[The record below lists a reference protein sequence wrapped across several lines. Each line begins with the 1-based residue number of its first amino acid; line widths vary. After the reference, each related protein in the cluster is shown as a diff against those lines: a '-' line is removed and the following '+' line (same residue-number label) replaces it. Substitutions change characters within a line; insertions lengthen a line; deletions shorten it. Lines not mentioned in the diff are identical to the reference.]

1 MPVLRRPLAYVLA
14 LTLGD
19 YVLWNWSLNGNHYVL
34 ALVSGLTL
42 PPLALVLVWLLALS
56 AARLIAR
63 STSPTSRRRDPARSD
78 RRSGAAPTRSEAPV
92 TRPESGP
99 EAEPRE
105 DVPATARSARSSSG
119 KLAA

>member
-1 MPVLRRPLAYVLA
+1 MLRRPLGYVIA

-19 YVLWNWSLNGNHYVL
+19 YVLWNWSLNGNHDVL

-42 PPLALVLVWLLALS
+42 PPLALMLVWLLALS
-56 AARLIAR
+56 AARLIGR
-63 STSPTSRRRDPARSD
+63 STSASSRAGVARDTSRPDA
-78 RRSGAAPTRSEAPV
+78 AAPPEPAAAPPEAA
-92 TRPESGP
+92 P

-105 DVPATARSARSSSG
+105 DVPATARSAGSSSG